1 MPHIQSEVL
10 YIMFC
15 GSCPT
20 LELSHSF
27 KVCILIDVISNDLC
41 AGAMDRQERHP
52 GLYPE
57 LVFRSENVKCLAFDE
72 IERDLHRS
80 EVTEVSLATPS
91 C

>member
-1 MPHIQSEVL
+1 
-10 YIMFC
+10 
-15 GSCPT
+15 
-20 LELSHSF
+20 
-27 KVCILIDVISNDLC
+27 
-41 AGAMDRQERHP
+41 MDRQERHP

-80 EVTEVSLATPS
+80 EVTEVSPS